1 MDLDFPE
8 PTSSTNYVVP
18 TLRLDEGT
26 FIFTYLNAF
35 LSYITPHDLPVGMS
49 DETLDIFFLLY
60 IDLDKDQCFNN
71 SS

>member
-8 PTSSTNYVVP
+8 PTTSTNYVVP

-35 LSYITPHDLPVGMS
+35 LSYITPHDISVGK
-49 DETLDIFFLLY
+49 LFKRKN
-60 IDLDKDQCFNN
+60 IDKKYCFDD